1 MENSI
6 PAKYHSL
13 DFIKYLQKE
22 NILFDEFKVFNE
34 KGSSDEPTRA
44 LCTLINKVDNA
55 YAQTEASVRNPASFT
70 GKVLNLGTIAT
81 GLAMVARGAVIG
93 STPAGIILV
102 TIGGIISA
110 QVFSEWRGDT
120 DELIG
125 NLENKVDSGNKQIN
139 DSIEK
144 LNTATNDLVESSKR
158 GFENVTQQN
167 NTTQSLVKENATKID
182 KVGSD
187 IIHELAKVETKI
199 DDATATIV
207 DKVSS
212 GIDNVKKQATQNQN
226 ILKKH
231 LDLISIKADYNIA
244 ISSEV
249 LETVK
254 GIEGETK
261 SIGKYMFLQMSV
273 SMQKEVL
280 EKGDLDFV
288 KTLHIDERTKLKLQ
302 AQQIINKQTMQ
313 SNIQTGLA
321 VAGAMLD
328 LATNMGLP
336 PKQAAFIGQTINL
349 AGNIGNTIVACLA
362 PPNPIGIVTGVF
374 KVIGSIFG
382 FFRKKKEDPTLK
394 ALNQIQTS
402 LQAMHTDMIKGFN
415 ALQNLAVANQKQLLQ
430 YMEYQTQL
438 IQNGFE
444 QLSERLVRIE
454 NKQEDILFILMN
466 ILDQHK
472 PLFYKYS
479 KILNDDVF
487 EKFGDFAKF
496 VESYP
501 DFTSILPELKKRV
514 ANDKETQVYY
524 DYLMAKK
531 QRNDQTTNRYI
542 DFEFAEI
549 YQPMLKIFNVFFST
563 PEENNNAISALFF
576 PAKYIGDSLTL
587 MWEVT
592 ESQQIGHNNTPRLL
606 EEGSYYH
613 PDSIIFTAN
622 LFLQCCVFF
631 DIAKNK
637 DYDPCKD
644 SKEYLEMIQ
653 NNTKLLPNRNKER
666 INETQNLLYYTN
678 RAIAQQ
684 TLLAGHL
691 LLSPIYYAL
700 MEASVNPETQQ
711 KITKLFDNNYL
722 LSTNFANYLLA
733 DLLQINSSQTKE
745 TNLTNYTTAYTQ
757 KDLKAVEYLNRQDI
771 QFVLKNNNLCL
782 HFKNVTIACP
792 TPEQVTSQEM
802 IYPNTLYE
810 LFLTKQKLEEKLIA
824 LQLTTN
830 ISL

>member
-6 PAKYHSL
+6 SAKYHSL
-13 DFIKYLQKE
+13 DLIAYLQDE
-22 NILFDEFKVFNE
+22 NISFDEFKIFNE

-44 LCTLINKVDNA
+44 LCTLIDRVDVA
-55 YAQTEASVRNPASFT
+55 YAQTEASVRNPTSFIEKT
-70 GKVLNLGTIAT
+70 LDLGTFVAGTTMLIRGTMMATPLGTILT
-81 GLAMVARGAVIG
+81 
-93 STPAGIILV
+93 

-110 QVFSEWRGDT
+110 QVLSEWRSDT
-120 DELIG
+120 DNLIG
-125 NLENKVDSGNKQIN
+125 NLEDKVDSGNKKIN

-144 LNTATNDLVESSKR
+144 LNTATNDLAESSKR

-187 IIHELAKVETKI
+187 ILHELTKVETKI
-199 DDATATIV
+199 DSATNTIV
-207 DKVSS
+207 EKISS
-212 GIDNVKKQATQNQN
+212 GIDDVKKQATQNHN
-226 ILKKH
+226 TLTKH
-231 LDLISIKADYNIA
+231 LDKISIKADYNIEL
-244 ISSEV
+244 STEV
-249 LETVK
+249 LGTVK

-261 SIGKYMFLQMSV
+261 SLGKYMFLQMSV

-288 KTLHIDERTKLKLQ
+288 KTLPPEERKKQIRQ
-302 AQQIINKQTMQ
+302 AEQIINKQAMQ
-313 SNIQTGLA
+313 SNIQNGLA

-328 LATNMGLP
+328 LATSMGLP

-382 FFRKKKEDPTLK
+382 FFKKKKEDPTLK
-394 ALNQIQTS
+394 ALSQIQSS
-402 LQAMHTDMIKGFN
+402 LQAMHNDMIKGFN

-472 PLFYKYS
+472 PLFNKYS
-479 KILNDDVF
+479 PILNDYIF

-514 ANDKETQVYY
+514 ADDKETQVYY

-542 DFEFAEI
+542 DFEFGEI
-549 YQPMLKIFNVFFST
+549 YQPMLKIFNTFFST
-563 PEENNNAISALFF
+563 PEEKNNAISALFF

-653 NNTKLLPNRNKER
+653 NNTKLLPNRNQER

-691 LLSPIYYAL
+691 LLPPIYYAL

-711 KITKLFDNNYL
+711 KIAKLFDNNYL
-722 LSTNFANYLLA
+722 LSTNFANYLLV
-733 DLLQINSSQTKE
+733 DLLQINNSQTKT
-745 TNLTNYTTAYTQ
+745 TNLSNYITAYTQ
-757 KDLKAVEYLNRQDI
+757 KDLQVIKYLNNHQDI

-782 HFKNVTIACP
+782 TFKNVTIACP

-830 ISL
+830 L

>member
-13 DFIKYLQKE
+13 DFIKYLQNE
-22 NILFDEFKVFNE
+22 NISFDEFKIFN
-34 KGSSDEPTRA
+34 KQDSLDDPTRN
-44 LCTLINKVDNA
+44 LCQLINKVDTA

-81 GLAMVARGAVIG
+81 GLAMVARGSVIG

-102 TIGGIISA
+102 TIGSILSA
-110 QVFSEWRGDT
+110 QVFSEWRSDT

-144 LNTATNDLVESSKR
+144 LNTATNDLAESSKR

-187 IIHELAKVETKI
+187 ILHELTKVEAKI
-199 DDATATIV
+199 DGATNTIV
-207 DKVSS
+207 EKISS
-212 GIDNVKKQATQNQN
+212 GIDDVKKQATQNHKT
-226 ILKKH
+226 LTKH
-231 LDLISIKADYNIA
+231 LDTISIKADYNIA

-254 GIEGETK
+254 DIAGETK

-288 KTLHIDERTKLKLQ
+288 KTLHIDERKKLTLQ
-302 AQQIINKQTMQ
+302 AQQIINKQAMQ
-313 SNIQTGLA
+313 SNIQNGLA

-328 LATNMGLP
+328 LATSMGLP
-336 PKQAAFIGQTINL
+336 PKQAAFIGQTISL

-394 ALNQIQTS
+394 ALSQIQSS
-402 LQAMHTDMIKGFN
+402 LQAMHNDMIKGFN

-472 PLFYKYS
+472 PLFNKYS
-479 KILNDDVF
+479 PILNDYIF

-514 ANDKETQVYY
+514 ADDKETQVYY

-549 YQPMLKIFNVFFST
+549 YQPMLKIFNTFFST
-563 PEENNNAISALFF
+563 PEEKNNAISALFF

-653 NNTKLLPNRNKER
+653 NNTKLLPNRNQER

-691 LLSPIYYAL
+691 LLPPIYYAL
-700 MEASVNPETQQ
+700 MEESVSKEIQQ
-711 KITKLFDNNYL
+711 KIAKLFDNNYL
-722 LSTNFANYLLA
+722 LATNFANYLLA
-733 DLLQINSSQTKE
+733 DLLQINNSQTKT
-745 TNLTNYTTAYTQ
+745 TNLSNYTTAYTQ
-757 KDLKAVEYLNRQDI
+757 KDLQVIKYLNSQDI

-782 HFKNVTIACP
+782 TFKNVTIACP

-830 ISL
+830 ITL